1 MCSTIITLLLFALLV
16 LLLVRFDLVG
26 VIVFAFTPI
35 FAFEA
40 LLLAARMVLLTFKVV
55 VLEFFAAEV
64 ALTAF
69 SSSSGTSRANAS
81 KLPQG
86 TVSCCSSLDIWTD
99 RNTILCRRRRQMV
112 GLFVIERS

>member
-1 MCSTIITLLLFALLV
+1 MLARLPTYVRALLLLHYYYLPLLV

-40 LLLAARMVLLTFKVV
+40 LLLAARMVLLTFVV

-69 SSSSGTSRANAS
+69 FFVEWDESRECIQVATGHGF
-81 KLPQG
+81 L
-86 TVSCCSSLDIWTD
+86 
-99 RNTILCRRRRQMV
+99 
-112 GLFVIERS
+112 LFFF

>member
-1 MCSTIITLLLFALLV
+1 MKNKNAREATYLRTCALLLLHYYYLPLLV

-35 FAFEA
+35 LAFEA
-40 LLLAARMVLLTFKVV
+40 LLLAARMVLLTFVV

-69 SSSSGTSRANAS
+69 FFVEWDESRECIQVATGHAFLLFFS
-81 KLPQG
+81 RH
-86 TVSCCSSLDIWTD
+86 LD
-99 RNTILCRRRRQMV
+99 
-112 GLFVIERS
+112 

>member
-1 MCSTIITLLLFALLV
+1 MKKKNAREATYLLTCALLLLQYYYLPLLV

-26 VIVFAFTPI
+26 VIVFALTPI

-40 LLLAARMVLLTFKVV
+40 LLLAARMVLLTFVV

-69 SSSSGTSRANAS
+69 FFVEWDESRECIQVATGHGFLLFFS
-81 KLPQG
+81 RH
-86 TVSCCSSLDIWTD
+86 LD
-99 RNTILCRRRRQMV
+99 
-112 GLFVIERS
+112 

>member
-1 MCSTIITLLLFALLV
+1 MKKKNAREATYLLTCALLLLHYYYLPLLV

-40 LLLAARMVLLTFKVV
+40 LLLAARMVLLTFVV

-64 ALTAF
+64 ALTALFFVEWDESRECIQVATGHGFLLFF
-69 SSSSGTSRANAS
+69 SRH
-81 KLPQG
+81 
-86 TVSCCSSLDIWTD
+86 LD
-99 RNTILCRRRRQMV
+99 
-112 GLFVIERS
+112 

>member
-1 MCSTIITLLLFALLV
+1 M

-40 LLLAARMVLLTFKVV
+40 LLLAARMVLLTFVV

-69 SSSSGTSRANAS
+69 FFVEWDESRECIQVATGNGFLLFFS
-81 KLPQG
+81 RH
-86 TVSCCSSLDIWTD
+86 LD
-99 RNTILCRRRRQMV
+99 
-112 GLFVIERS
+112 